1 MKVGMK
7 RFTSLQGQ
15 YLAFIWA
22 YTKIHRR
29 APSEVEMQYHF
40 EVTPPSVH
48 QMVLTLEKHGLI
60 SRVPRQPR
68 SIKVLV
74 EGSELPV
81 LE

>member
-1 MKVGMK
+1 MTNEPK

-22 YTKIHRR
+22 YTKVHRCPP
-29 APSEVEMQYHF
+29 AEADLQHYF

-48 QMVLTLEKHGLI
+48 QMILNLEKRGLI
-60 SRVPRQPR
+60 SRVAGQPR
-68 SIKVLV
+68 SIRILV
-74 EGSELPV
+74 EGSQLPV